1 MILARAEF
9 SQVWAFPAEM
19 SWPGSACGA
28 RESDHGD
35 GWRGYTGTMTRG
47 RAIRIAV
54 LPLALVSAVAT
65 VMIAM
70 ERGVDPVGA
79 VFGVY
84 LAGMLVV
91 TLLERLLPFDREWN
105 RSFGDLGADALY
117 LPTTWL
123 VGALMQPASAALAL
137 WLAAGLSALLDT
149 GLWPVE
155 WPLLAQVA
163 LASVVAEF
171 FDYWAHRAMHES
183 RLLWRFHS
191 IHHSAPRL
199 YWLNATR
206 THPGETLFRGF
217 VGGLPL
223 AILGVGAPVLAVWMV
238 IGRVAGLFQHANVD
252 FELRPFSWIFSI
264 GELHRWH
271 HSALPQEANR
281 NYGNSFI
288 FWDAVFGTRF
298 LPPDRIRPEEV
309 GIGGLAEFPGSLGAQ
324 LLVPFRWRQLERVA
338 RGAPV

>member
-1 MILARAEF
+1 MR
-9 SQVWAFPAEM
+9 
-19 SWPGSACGA
+19 
-28 RESDHGD
+28 
-35 GWRGYTGTMTRG
+35 RGQI
-47 RAIRIAV
+47 IRIAV
-54 LPLALVSAVAT
+54 FPLALIAAVAT

-70 ERGVDPVGA
+70 DRGVDPVGA
-79 VFGVY
+79 MFGVY
-84 LAGMLVV
+84 LAGMIVV
-91 TLLERLLPFDREWN
+91 TALERLLPFDREWN
-105 RSFGDLGADALY
+105 RSSGDLGADALY

-137 WLAAGLSALLDT
+137 ALASWLSASLGT
-149 GLWPVE
+149 GLWPME

-163 LASVVAEF
+163 LASVVAEL

-183 RLLWRFHS
+183 RTLWRFHS

-238 IGRVAGLFQHANVD
+238 IGRVAGLFQHANID

-271 HSALPQEANR
+271 HSTLAHEANR
-281 NYGNSFI
+281 NYGNTFI

-298 LPPDRIRPEEV
+298 LPSDRARPEEV
-309 GIGGLAEFPGSLGAQ
+309 GIDGLAGFPSSLPAQ
-324 LLVPFRWRQLERVA
+324 LLVPFRWKQLERGG
-338 RGAPV
+338 RSAPV